1 MNGIRI
7 TAVKMGRTAGRQK
20 RVAQRLQR

>member
-7 TAVKMGRTAGRQK
+7 TAVNMGRTAGRQK